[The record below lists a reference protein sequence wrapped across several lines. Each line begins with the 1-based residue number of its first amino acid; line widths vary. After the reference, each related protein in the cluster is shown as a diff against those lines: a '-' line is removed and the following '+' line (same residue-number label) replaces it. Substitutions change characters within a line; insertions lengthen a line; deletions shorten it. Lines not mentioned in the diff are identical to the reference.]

1 MNLWIRDFKD
11 LHIPFYTKSF
21 LSTFK
26 IIIRMKNSP
35 GGNPTMQ
42 NESVFS
48 YRLKFSFSMLTLVFL
63 FFTSCELDDI
73 RPELDIALPDLE
85 LSSRSWQSPD
95 MVLTWNQAIEDMYTF
110 PTNAQ
115 SKSQPVVARIMA
127 MYHLAIHDALNC
139 ITPRYER
146 YVGVPRDKDADPDAA
161 VAQAAYDVIA
171 VVKYP
176 DQSLAP
182 MTALL
187 QTSLASIPEGDAKTR
202 GIALGHAVAAA
213 ILAQRAVDVPLIQG
227 NYGPPP
233 PEGDEPG
240 EFRYI
245 PPLNYGLNGYHL
257 MTPFVIES
265 QDQFRPGPPY
275 VVYTPEYTTDYN
287 EVKTLGRATGSARTA
302 EQTEIAVFW
311 AEITNRKWN
320 DIAQQVIASR
330 PPHSMDAWKTA
341 RLLALMHAA
350 IADANINSFDSKMY
364 YYHWAPISSIR
375 LGDSDGNDDTAGD
388 ALWTALIP
396 ALPIGGYPGVHS
408 EAGAAA
414 GEVLIRFFNK
424 DDYDLDLNS
433 PFLPGVIRQF
443 DSISDAVDECT
454 IAKIYTGHN
463 TRHAVDAG
471 EEMGYLVGD
480 YVFENGLQ

>member
-1 MNLWIRDFKD
+1 
-11 LHIPFYTKSF
+11 
-21 LSTFK
+21 
-26 IIIRMKNSP
+26 MKNSP
-35 GGNPTMQ
+35 SDNSTMQ
-42 NESVFS
+42 NRSVIT
-48 YRLKFSFSMLTLVFL
+48 YRKQLSFSLLVLFFL
-63 FFTSCELDDI
+63 FLSACDRDDNVI
-73 RPELDIALPDLE
+73 PEQEIYP
-85 LSSRSWQSPD
+85 RSWHSPD

-110 PTNAQ
+110 PTNAL

-139 ITPRYER
+139 ITPKYER

-176 DQSLAP
+176 DQSMAA
-182 MTALL
+182 MNALL
-187 QTSLASIPEGDAKTR
+187 ATSLAGIPEGDAKTR
-202 GIALGHAVAAA
+202 GIALGHAVASA
-213 ILAQRAVDVPLIQG
+213 ILAQRAVDVPYLQG
-227 NYGPPP
+227 NYGTIRA
-233 PEGDEPG
+233 EGDDPG

-257 MTPFVIES
+257 MAPYIIAS
-265 QDQFRPGPPY
+265 QDQFRPEPPY
-275 VVYTPEYTTDYN
+275 VVNTPEYTTDYN
-287 EVKTLGRATGSARTA
+287 EVKTLGRATGSLRTA
-302 EQTEIAVFW
+302 WQTETAVFW

-320 DIAQQVIASR
+320 DIAQQVIDSR
-330 PPHSMDAWKTA
+330 PPQSMDAWKTA

-350 IADANINSFDSKMY
+350 IADANISSFDSKDY

-375 LGDSDGNDDTAGD
+375 LGDTDGNDDTAGD

-414 GEVLIRFFNK
+414 GQVLIRFFDN
-424 DDYDLDLNS
+424 DDYDLDLDS
-433 PFLPGVIRQF
+433 PFLPGVIRSF
-443 DSISDAVDECT
+443 SSISDAVDECT

-471 EEMGYLVGD
+471 EAMGYLVGD
-480 YVFENGLQ
+480 YIFENGLQEE

>member
-1 MNLWIRDFKD
+1 
-11 LHIPFYTKSF
+11 
-21 LSTFK
+21 
-26 IIIRMKNSP
+26 MKNSP
-35 GGNPTMQ
+35 GGNPTMH
-42 NESVFS
+42 NRSAFS
-48 YRLKFSFSMLTLVFL
+48 YRLKFFFSLLALFIL
-63 FFTSCELDDI
+63 FFTACHQDELY
-73 RPELDIALPDLE
+73 PEQAENEISA
-85 LSSRSWQSPD
+85 RSWHSPA

-110 PTNAQ
+110 PTNAL
-115 SKSQPVVARIMA
+115 SKSQPPVARIMA
-127 MYHLAIHDALNC
+127 IYHLAIHDALNC
-139 ITPRYER
+139 ITPKYER

-187 QTSLASIPEGDAKTR
+187 ETSLAGIPEGDAKTR

-213 ILAQRAVDVPLIQG
+213 ILAQRAVDVPYIQG
-227 NYGPPP
+227 NYGALP
-233 PEGDEPG
+233 PEGTEPG

-257 MTPFVIES
+257 MAPFIIQS
-265 QDQFRPGPPY
+265 QNQFRPGSPY
-275 VVYTPEYTTDYN
+275 AVNTPEYTTDYN
-287 EVKTLGRATGSARTA
+287 EVKTLGRATGSLRTA
-302 EQTEIAVFW
+302 EQTETAVFW

-320 DIAQQVIASR
+320 SIARQVIASR
-330 PPHSMDAWKTA
+330 PPQSMDAWKTA

-350 IADANINSFDSKMY
+350 IADANISSFDSKMY
-364 YYHWAPISSIR
+364 YYQWAPISSIR
-375 LGDSDGNDDTAGD
+375 LGDTDGNDDTAGD

-424 DDYDLDLNS
+424 DNYDLDLDC
-433 PFLPGVIRQF
+433 PFLPGVIRHF
-443 DSISDAVDECT
+443 DTISDAVDEFT
-454 IAKIYTGHN
+454 LSKIYTGHN
-463 TRHAVDAG
+463 TRQATDAG
-471 EEMGYLVGD
+471 EAEGYELGD
-480 YVFENGLQ
+480 YVFENGLQGN

>member
-1 MNLWIRDFKD
+1 
-11 LHIPFYTKSF
+11 
-21 LSTFK
+21 
-26 IIIRMKNSP
+26 MKKSP
-35 GGNPTMQ
+35 GGNLNMQ
-42 NESVFS
+42 NRS
-48 YRLKFSFSMLTLVFL
+48 KFYHRFKLPLSTFAL
-63 FFTSCELDDI
+63 FFFFASACNQDEVH
-73 RPELDIALPDLE
+73 PDLE
-85 LSSRSWQSPD
+85 LDSRSWHSPE
-95 MVLTWNQAIEDMYTF
+95 MVLTWNQAIEDLYTF
-110 PTNAQ
+110 PTNAL

-146 YVGVPRDKDADPDAA
+146 YVGVERDKDADPDAA
-161 VAQAAYDVIA
+161 VAQAAYDMIVAVIQPNHDYSA
-171 VVKYP
+171 
-176 DQSLAP
+176 

-187 QTSLASIPEGDAKTR
+187 QTSLNSIPDGDAKTR
-202 GIALGHAVAAA
+202 GIALGHAVTAA
-213 ILAQRAVDVPLIQG
+213 ILAQRPNDPNYILG
-227 NYGPPP
+227 NYGPLPA
-233 PEGDEPG
+233 EGVEPG

-245 PPLNYGLNGYHL
+245 PPLNYGLNAYHL
-257 MTPFVIES
+257 LTPFLIES
-265 QDQFRPGPPY
+265 QDQFRPEPPY
-275 VVYTPEYTTDYN
+275 EVNTPEYTTDYN
-287 EVKTLGRATGSARTA
+287 EVKTLGRATGSLRTA
-302 EQTEIAVFW
+302 WQTETAVFW

-330 PPHSMDAWKTA
+330 PPQSMDAWKTA
-341 RLLALMHAA
+341 RLLALMHSA
-350 IADANINSFDSKMY
+350 IADANISSFDSKLHY
-364 YYHWAPISSIR
+364 YQWAPISSIR
-375 LGDSDGNDDTAGD
+375 LGDTDGNDDTAGD

-414 GEVLIRFFNK
+414 GEVLIRFFNR

-443 DSISDAVDECT
+443 SSISDAVDECT

-480 YVFENGLQ
+480 YIFENGLQED

>member
-1 MNLWIRDFKD
+1 
-11 LHIPFYTKSF
+11 
-21 LSTFK
+21 
-26 IIIRMKNSP
+26 MKKSP
-35 GGNPTMQ
+35 GGNLRMQ
-42 NESVFS
+42 NKSKF
-48 YRLKFSFSMLTLVFL
+48 YHRLKLPLSTLAI
-63 FFTSCELDDI
+63 FFIVSACNQDEVYPELELD
-73 RPELDIALPDLE
+73 
-85 LSSRSWQSPD
+85 SRSWHSPE

-110 PTNAQ
+110 PTNAL

-146 YVGVPRDKDADPDAA
+146 YVGVERDKDADPDAA

-176 DQSLAP
+176 DQSMAA
-182 MTALL
+182 MNALL
-187 QTSLASIPEGDAKTR
+187 ATSLAGIPDGDAKTR

-257 MTPFVIES
+257 MTPFVIAS
-265 QDQFRPGPPY
+265 QDQFRPEPPY
-275 VVYTPEYTTDYN
+275 VVNTPEYTTDYN
-287 EVKTLGRATGSARTA
+287 EVKTLGRATGSMRTA
-302 EQTEIAVFW
+302 WQTETAVFW

-330 PPHSMDAWKTA
+330 PPQSMDAWKTA
-341 RLLALMHAA
+341 RLLALMHSA
-350 IADANINSFDSKMY
+350 IADANISSFDSKFH

-375 LGDSDGNDDTAGD
+375 LGDTDGNDDTEGD

-414 GEVLIRFFNK
+414 GEVLIRFFDN
-424 DDYDLDLNS
+424 DNYDLDLDS
-433 PFLPGVIRQF
+433 PFLPGVIRSF
-443 DSISDAVDECT
+443 STISDAVDECT

-480 YVFENGLQ
+480 YIFENGLQED